1 MASDLRSIV
10 ECLFAA
16 GYAEHEIV
24 DYLAGP
30 YGLALE
36 IAVIAVRSVSGPI
49 ELVSKN
55 GRDQER

>member
-30 YGLALE
+30 YGLPLE
-36 IAVIAVRSVSGPI
+36 AAVVAVHSVSGPI
-49 ELVSKN
+49 ELVSRN
-55 GRDQER
+55 GRDQGR